1 MGRQALPVTF
11 PGIKSDVGSD
21 WSTRLWWL
29 SSRRASSERVS
40 DQPPPGR
47 EKSAPWCLDPPNVW
61 LVVSWAIFSL
71 ATSNHRNYLSY
82 QMWNQVPLCQ
92 LDISSQHQ
100 WCVLLSNWVLKPW
113 DKYVSGTCIQTSTGK
128 IYVPDFILYLCKCQV
143 GPLRLWSFA
152 WYIFSSQ
159 GTLHREWVYRPG
171 VS

>member
-1 MGRQALPVTF
+1 MAIVTES
-11 PGIKSDVGSD
+11 P
-21 WSTRLWWL
+21 LW
-29 SSRRASSERVS
+29 RVS

-47 EKSAPWCLDPPNVW
+47 EKSAPWCLDPLNVW
-61 LVVSWAIFSL
+61 LVVSGAIFSL

-92 LDISSQHQ
+92 LDSSSQHQ

-171 VS
+171 WVNTGIKIQRTARKRIHIERC

>member
-1 MGRQALPVTF
+1 MGRQALPGTF

-29 SSRRASSERVS
+29 SS
-40 DQPPPGR
+40 PL
-47 EKSAPWCLDPPNVW
+47 KSIRSTPARPRKKHPMMPLDPLNVW
-61 LVVSWAIFSL
+61 LVVSGAIFSL

-100 WCVLLSNWVLKPW
+100 WCVLLSYWVLKRW

>member
-1 MGRQALPVTF
+1 MGRQALPGTF

-29 SSRRASSERVS
+29 SSRRGA
-40 DQPPPGR
+40 PL
-47 EKSAPWCLDPPNVW
+47 KSIRSTPARPRKKRPVMPLDPLNVW
-61 LVVSWAIFSL
+61 LVVSGAIFSL

-92 LDISSQHQ
+92 LDSSSQHQ
-100 WCVLLSNWVLKPW
+100 WCVLLSYWVLKPW

-152 WYIFSSQ
+152 W
-159 GTLHREWVYRPG
+159 
-171 VS
+171 